1 MPTED
6 RQLYSRGKYRLEW
19 DRRKDGTL
27 RSPFLQIIWYDD
39 VAGRNRSK
47 TTGTAEIR
55 AAEDELDRLWLL
67 LERGQSV
74 CPTCGRPMDQAG
86 SYLLTTAI
94 ADYLLAREK
103 RSSIESLRARLAH
116 VLDFLDHTHRSAIT
130 CEQISDEFVDEF
142 RLWSSTVPVIEGTV
156 NPKVR
161 ERAPGTIEAS
171 VRTLAAAI
179 NFAHNRKD
187 TLFPARFTVLAPRDV
202 SRTPTYRSSIEELA
216 DMFRYCVAPQP
227 PEGEIWSD
235 KMIARQR
242 QYRENLLRF
251 LQVSVATWCRPDA
264 AHDVSTAAGRDQ
276 WISNA
281 RVLQLNPRGRR
292 QTKKYRPALPVA
304 YRFARILDATK
315 GFFVT
320 VKSVRKAFEAMLD
333 DLGLPRERE
342 TGLKLIRR
350 SVSQIARPRI
360 GEAQW
365 RQGEIMLGHAK
376 ISTSD
381 IYALFD
387 PANLGVALTVTE
399 GIIEEIETL
408 CPGAF
413 AVPLTGETPEQPP
426 PERAGIAPK

>member
-1 MPTED
+1 M
-6 RQLYSRGKYRLEW
+6 
-19 DRRKDGTL
+19 
-27 RSPFLQIIWYDD
+27 
-39 VAGRNRSK
+39 
-47 TTGTAEIR
+47 
-55 AAEDELDRLWLL
+55 
-67 LERGQSV
+67 
-74 CPTCGRPMDQAG
+74 
-86 SYLLTTAI
+86 
-94 ADYLLAREK
+94 
-103 RSSIESLRARLAH
+103 
-116 VLDFLDHTHRSAIT
+116 
-130 CEQISDEFVDEF
+130 DEF
-142 RLWSSTVPVIEGTV
+142 RSWSSTVPVILGTI

-161 ERAPGTIEAS
+161 ERAPGTTEAS
-171 VRTLAAAI
+171 VRTLASAI
-179 NFAHNRKD
+179 NFAHDRRD

-216 DMFRYCVAPQP
+216 DMFRYCIAPQP
-227 PEGEIWSD
+227 PEGEIWSN

-242 QYRENLLRF
+242 QHRENLLRF

-264 AHDVSTAAGRDQ
+264 AHDVSTAPERDQ
-276 WISNA
+276 WISTA

-292 QTKKYRPALPVA
+292 QTKKYRPALPVP
-304 YRFARILDATK
+304 YRFAHILDATK

-387 PANLGVALTVTE
+387 PANLGVALAVTE

-408 CPGAF
+408 CSGAF
-413 AVPLTGETPEQPP
+413 AAPFTGEHPQPDYD
-426 PERAGIAPK
+426 G